1 MSSFINPDHFI
12 KKRRVST
19 PCTETALLNADI
31 VNKILIYCNVKDLI
45 YNLRLVSKKFRYYS
59 ESVLNEIL
67 QIIIEKYYSKS
78 YIENCNNMQPFSN
91 KDLILLLSTQTVLII
106 RGFVTYKLEL
116 ETKKWSR
123 CSDTRRDRGHF
134 AVAYLKGYVYAI
146 GTLNLI
152 ATATVE
158 RYNLLTNTWY
168 HVASLPN
175 HLQSVASAVCQQ
187 KLYVIGGIDAN
198 TNITSKSIYEYNEIL
213 DVWVLLPR
221 TIQHGRS
228 RHSIIEYQGKI
239 WIAGGRLQEQPA
251 TRRYLI
257 VLIFTNIIYIYNFFN
272 MFYYI

>member
-1 MSSFINPDHFI
+1 MNEYKISIVDPICFI
-12 KKRRVST
+12 KKQRVDEQERLIT
-19 PCTETALLNADI
+19 TACSESALVNADI
-31 VNKILIYCNVKDLI
+31 IKRILIYCNVKDLT
-45 YNLRLVSKKFRYYS
+45 YNLRLVSKIFRYYS
-59 ESVLNEIL
+59 ECVLNEIL

-78 YIENCNNMQPFSN
+78 YIENCNNFIQPFS
-91 KDLILLLSTQTVLII
+91 KKELVLLLSTQTVLII

-175 HLQSVASAVCQQ
+175 HLQSVASAVFQQ
-187 KLYVIGGIDAN
+187 KVYVIGGIDAN
-198 TNITSKSIYEYNEIL
+198 TNIASKSVYEYDEIM

-228 RHSIIEYQGKI
+228 RHSIIEFQGKI

-251 TRRYLI
+251 TRR
-257 VLIFTNIIYIYNFFN
+257 
-272 MFYYI
+272 